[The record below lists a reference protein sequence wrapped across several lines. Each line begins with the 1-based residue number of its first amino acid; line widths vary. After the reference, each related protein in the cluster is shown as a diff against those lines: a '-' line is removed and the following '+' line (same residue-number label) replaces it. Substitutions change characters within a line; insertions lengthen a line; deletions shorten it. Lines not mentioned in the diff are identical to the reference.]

1 MKITYISISLLILI
15 MVFGCSEIDKSFQE
29 PLPDIVTYD
38 SHIKAI
44 LDQSCVRCHG
54 GDETQGINLSSYSN
68 INTDIGND
76 VSSFWI
82 VPGNPNSRIL
92 IDKLNP
98 GQNDNMYGYLIN
110 NRDYKMI
117 YQWIVIDSVAEN

>member
-1 MKITYISISLLILI
+1 

-44 LDQSCVRCHG
+44 LDKSCVRCHG
-54 GDETQGINLSSYSN
+54 GNETQGINLSSYSN

-82 VPGNPNSRIL
+82 VPGNPNSGIL

-98 GQNDNMYGYLIN
+98 GKNDNMYGYLIN
-110 NRDYKMI
+110 NRDYEMI